1 MSWLAQLE
9 HELRVRRVPR
19 RARERILAEYREHL
33 ADAAADPARGACAEL
48 GDPRALAADLAH
60 EAATRTA
67 GWSVAAAL
75 AALAVTALVLAVT
88 TLALSDSPAITA
100 GRSTTVAIVAVVAL
114 FVGPQLALVSGGL
127 AGLRVL
133 RRRRAALLPAAELR
147 LVRRRA
153 GVALGAGAA
162 TAGGLVA
169 YALDLSGP
177 LPGWWVAL
185 TAGLA
190 GCALVWLAAAAL
202 VLHAA
207 ARIVTAVPGPA
218 GGLGDDLPALR
229 ALAVRPLALWGVT
242 VALVG
247 ALATAGFALA
257 EASALEGLER
267 GLAEALALTACFV
280 AVGRRVGVRR

>member
-1 MSWLAQLE
+1 M
-9 HELRVRRVPR
+9 
-19 RARERILAEYREHL
+19 
-33 ADAAADPARGACAEL
+33 
-48 GDPRALAADLAH
+48 
-60 EAATRTA
+60 RTA

-133 RRRRAALLPAAELR
+133 RRRRAAQLPAAELR

-207 ARIVTAVPGPA
+207 ARIVTPCPGGPVA
-218 GGLGDDLPALR
+218 GRRPPALR
-229 ALAVRPLALWGVT
+229 ALAVRRPA
-242 VALVG
+242 VG
-247 ALATAGFALA
+247 GDRRAGRRAGHGGSALA